1 MRLTI
6 LIILL
11 SVGILFS
18 QNLTFDVNKDF
29 EQAVKLYNAKNYE
42 TALGVFQRVI
52 KAPQPN
58 DKITA
63 SAFFISKIYLTT
75 KKYAELE
82 KYTKEFLLNFPNSK
96 YANEFRVNL
105 LKGYIDQ
112 NEFKKAFNKSLEFLA
127 ASSSIS
133 FSNEIKTTAE
143 KLALNYLNSSDVA
156 EQIELYNKT
165 SLKPYLLLIAAKLS
179 RAEGNEVKFNQYL
192 DEIINNYRSSDEYQE
207 ALNLKRSSLETNKTN
222 IPLVAV
228 LMSLTDQNGRSI
240 ESVKEILEGIKY
252 AFHEFNFERE
262 DKIGLVISDLERDD
276 SKIIT
281 ETNSVLENDAIR
293 CILGPVFSD
302 DVRKVLNE
310 VDNSSI
316 CVISPTATDDDLVS
330 ISENFYQANPSFEAR
345 GKTFAQYLY
354 FVENKK
360 NLAIL
365 NSIDSYSPL
374 LAASFAKEFERLGGK
389 ILIKETYK
397 TGSQSLTEQMSR
409 ISSFANEIDG
419 IYAPI
424 SDRNDAMIILSQMV
438 QRGLSTKIYGNQDWF
453 IAKGFETSPELS
465 NNLIF
470 ESDYFLDFNDLD
482 LKNFS
487 SQFKKLSG
495 IDVNRNVLYGYDL
508 AKYLLTVM
516 RNINPTRK
524 NIKYKIESGISVT
537 GYHNNI
543 SFNEDRV
550 NKFINV
556 IRFKDGIFELVDN
569 FKSGN

>member
-556 IRFKDGIFELVDN
+556 IRFKDGIFELVDK